1 MDLVSLAL
9 RSFEMEDV
17 KPSRENFLQVER
29 DDVTER
35 NDTIKERRC
44 RLREKL
50 RDELR
55 TINLAEV
62 AWHDTPDDCW
72 LVIYDYVYDCTE
84 FLKSHPGGQDILV
97 EYAGRD
103 ATLAFIGTGHSAVA
117 RATLERYKIG
127 ELPPQERLFRTSN
140 GLKVSGF
147 WSARISKIIIVIST
161 RSGKYFYTKNRNVR
175 TLFRKKQ
182 KRFHVKLVSSR
193 DLFCNS

>member
-1 MDLVSLAL
+1 MDFVNLAIRSLEL
-9 RSFEMEDV
+9 GDV
-17 KPSRENFLQVER
+17 TSSRENYTQVKR

-35 NDTIKERRC
+35 RDTIRERRC
-44 RLREKL
+44 KLREKSL
-50 RDELR
+50 DELR

-103 ATLAFIGTGHSAVA
+103 ATLAFIGTGHSAAA

-127 ELPPQERLFRTSN
+127 ELPLKERIFRTPN

-147 WSARISKIIIVIST
+147 
-161 RSGKYFYTKNRNVR
+161 
-175 TLFRKKQ
+175 
-182 KRFHVKLVSSR
+182 
-193 DLFCNS
+193 